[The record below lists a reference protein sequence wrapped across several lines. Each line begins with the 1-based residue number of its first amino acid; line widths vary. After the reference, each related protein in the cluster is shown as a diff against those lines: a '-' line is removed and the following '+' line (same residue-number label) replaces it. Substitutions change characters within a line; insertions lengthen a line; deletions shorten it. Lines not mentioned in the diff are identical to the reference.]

1 MAPEKKKRIYVEKVK
16 EDHTTHWDLDYLSQ
30 AELDALYQKNRRK
43 NGFSNLRLKWVP
55 GRSFLKSILAGATL
69 MFLASF
75 ILLLQ
80 RLV

>member
-1 MAPEKKKRIYVEKVK
+1 MAPNKKKRVYFENIKV
-16 EDHTTHWDLDYLSQ
+16 DHTTHWDLDYLSR

-43 NGFSNLRLKWVP
+43 NVFSKLSLKRIP
-55 GRSFLKSILAGATL
+55 SRTLLKFILAGATL

-80 RLV
+80 RLA